1 MYSNQKIPAPFGQPC
16 HSGRAAKQTPDIPAP
31 PALSV
36 EEEAAIPIIA
46 EEKTVPKAAP
56 GPSSLSLPL
65 LAFLLF
71 DLLSHKE
78 G

>member
-16 HSGRAAKQTPDIPAP
+16 HSGKSAKQLPNIPAP
-31 PALSV
+31 SALSA
-36 EEEAAIPIIA
+36 EETAIPIIA
-46 EEKTVPKAAP
+46 EAKTVPKATTAP
-56 GPSSLSLPL
+56 SLL

-71 DLLSHKE
+71 GLLSNKE

>member
-16 HSGRAAKQTPDIPAP
+16 HSGKSAKQLPDIPAP
-31 PALSV
+31 PMLSA
-36 EEEAAIPIIA
+36 EEKAAIPILA
-46 EEKTVPKAAP
+46 KEKTVPKAAAA
-56 GPSSLSLPL
+56 LSPL

-71 DLLSHKE
+71 GLLFNKK